1 MFQPLEETNFPGK
14 TTGQRVV
21 FNFQMYVTYI
31 TLILPQKHRPAPEKQ
46 GGRQMFFRKITTR
59 TEGKEYTYVK
69 LIENY
74 RQGSQIKQRVIANLG
89 KIEELTPFKVHS
101 LINSLS
107 RVCGLDSPLTTK
119 PRVKRIL
126 RYGDVAF
133 VHKIWERLGLEA
145 VLKSLPGAEPGL
157 PQAVEILIL
166 AELLRLPPVLLRD
179 WPRHLYLPAP
189 SGQER
194 QFLPGDVFSF
204 LGNNEELLQE
214 SVLSRLD
221 ERGELH
227 PPLYSFLARG
237 QLGKSDRSRP
247 HPAGAPRSR
256 AFTVFVT
263 VNRAGIPVM
272 CRGPLEDPKT
282 LFLFSAERSKAGPA
296 SPVPFK
302 PVYVASFPAP
312 CFPEYITLLTPAAP
326 EREELAGRGLLDVFP
341 DGCAPLEEG
350 ILYKEIPCPEGRY
363 IIFRDTADFSAAA
376 VLKTNVKDSSCPE
389 IIRAYREV
397 AALQRRFRLRE
408 DVFSGST
415 NYLSGVQAKG
425 RLLAFW
431 LALLTE
437 KTGEQMLRKA
447 GINLSASEALQILE
461 PVKIAVL
468 ESGSEVFLRS
478 VPLDK
483 TQRKILASLD
493 EEKARSE
500 SSEIAAG
507 QA

>member
-1 MFQPLEETNFPGK
+1 
-14 TTGQRVV
+14 
-21 FNFQMYVTYI
+21 
-31 TLILPQKHRPAPEKQ
+31 
-46 GGRQMFFRKITTR
+46 MFFRKITTR

-74 RQGSQIKQRVIANLG
+74 RQGGQIKQRVIANLG

-101 LINSLS
+101 LINSLA
-107 RVCGLDSPLTTK
+107 RVCGLDSPLTAK

-189 SGQER
+189 PGQER
-194 QFLPGDVFSF
+194 QFSPGDVFSF
-204 LGNNEELLQE
+204 LGNNEELLQK

-237 QLGKSDRSRP
+237 QLGKSDRSRQ

-282 LFLFSAERSKAGPA
+282 LFLFSA
-296 SPVPFK
+296 
-302 PVYVASFPAP
+302 
-312 CFPEYITLLTPAAP
+312 
-326 EREELAGRGLLDVFP
+326 
-341 DGCAPLEEG
+341 
-350 ILYKEIPCPEGRY
+350 
-363 IIFRDTADFSAAA
+363 
-376 VLKTNVKDSSCPE
+376 
-389 IIRAYREV
+389 
-397 AALQRRFRLRE
+397 
-408 DVFSGST
+408 
-415 NYLSGVQAKG
+415 
-425 RLLAFW
+425 
-431 LALLTE
+431 
-437 KTGEQMLRKA
+437 
-447 GINLSASEALQILE
+447 
-461 PVKIAVL
+461 
-468 ESGSEVFLRS
+468 
-478 VPLDK
+478 
-483 TQRKILASLD
+483 
-493 EEKARSE
+493 
-500 SSEIAAG
+500 
-507 QA
+507 